1 MTCINTE
8 GTLTESGRQMFL
20 ALKSG
25 WVTAEEIMQQA
36 GLPGYRVRGGLRD
49 LVQGGFV
56 AQKDDKYNLTE
67 KGAAL
72 LK

>member
-20 ALKSG
+20 ALNSG
-25 WVTAEEIMQQA
+25 WLTAEEIMQKT
-36 GLPGYRVRGGLRD
+36 GLHAYRVKGGLRD
-49 LVQGGFV
+49 LVKAGFV

>member
-1 MTCINTE
+1 MTCISTE

-25 WVTAEEIMQQA
+25 WVTAEEIMQQT
-36 GLPGYRVRGGLRD
+36 GLHAYRVRGGLRD

-56 AQKDDKYNLTE
+56 AQKEDKYNLTE